1 MGNSRLQ
8 RKIGCCYQKRDYGS
22 GQIIEMTDVYSA
34 GETEGRESASEM
46 AFEPPYLRELSQ
58 RRGSIRIKVN
68 TRNGSRYNLSNLLH
82 LLSGSFK
89 TLN

>member
-8 RKIGCCYQKRDYGS
+8 RKLDAVTVKRDYGS

-34 GETEGRESASEM
+34 GETEGRESHEM

-82 LLSGSFK
+82 LIKWVFK
-89 TLN
+89 TSN

>member
-1 MGNSRLQ
+1 MSAL
-8 RKIGCCYQKRDYGS
+8 
-22 GQIIEMTDVYSA
+22 A
-34 GETEGRESASEM
+34 GETEGRESTSEM
-46 AFEPPYLRELSQ
+46 AFEPSYLRELSQ

-68 TRNGSRYNLSNLLH
+68 IRNGSRYNLSDLLH